1 MNKLLIVDGHAMIHR
16 AFHALPPLTSANGTP
31 TNAVYGFFN
40 MLYKGI
46 QDFKPTHLAITF
58 DTPTPTFRKEL
69 LEEYQSLR
77 PELPEDL
84 VIQFSIIKELLIADG
99 IPCLEKP
106 GFEADDVIGT
116 IASKLGSKDTDVYIL
131 TGDKDILQ
139 MVNPHI
145 HIIMPKIGLSNVIV
159 YDREK
164 VIEKMG
170 VPPEQIPDYKALA
183 GDSSDN
189 YGGVKGLGPKT
200 AIKLL
205 QQFESVENMYLHI
218 DQVEKEKLRD
228 LLKEYKEKVLV
239 LKTIATIR
247 RDVDVEISL
256 DKMKI
261 QPYAHDFLIVLQKYQ
276 FNSLIKKYFPEEAA
290 ATVTAKISSVTK
302 SDSQIDM
309 F

>member
-1 MNKLLIVDGHAMIHR
+1 MKKLLLVDGHAMIHR
-16 AFHALPPLTSANGTP
+16 AYHALPPLTSANGTP

-40 MLYKGI
+40 MLYKAI
-46 QDFKPTHLAITF
+46 QDFTPTHLVIAF
-58 DTPTPTFRKEL
+58 DTPVPTFRKEL

-116 IASKLGSKDTDVYIL
+116 ISSKLASKEMDVYIL

-139 MVNPHI
+139 MVKPHI
-145 HIIMPKIGLSNVIV
+145 HIIMPKIGLSNVVV
-159 YDREK
+159 YDHDK
-164 VIEKMG
+164 VVEKMG
-170 VPPEQIPDYKALA
+170 VPPDQIPDYKALA

-205 QQFESVENMYLHI
+205 QQFNSIENLYLHI
-218 DQVEKEKLRD
+218 DEVENDRMRE
-228 LLKEYKEKVLV
+228 LLKEYKEKVLL

-247 RDVDVEISL
+247 RDVDVEINEE
-256 DKMKI
+256 KMKI

-276 FNSLIKKYFPEEAA
+276 FNSLIKRYFPEEAA
-290 ATVTAKISSVTK
+290 TVPAKTAKPAS
-302 SDSQIDM
+302 SDSQIDL